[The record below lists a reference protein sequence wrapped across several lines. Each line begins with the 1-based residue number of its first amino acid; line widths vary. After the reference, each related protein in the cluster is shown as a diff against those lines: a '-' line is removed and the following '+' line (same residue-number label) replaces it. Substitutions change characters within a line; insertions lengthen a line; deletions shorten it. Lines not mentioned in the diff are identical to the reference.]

1 MNHVYIVGAGLAGL
15 SCAVALAAKGVCAT
29 VLEAS
34 GQAGGRCRSYHD
46 PRLDMVLDNGN
57 HFILSGNSAA
67 FDYLRAIGSADRI
80 AGPDHAD
87 LDFID
92 LRDGAR
98 WTIRPNDGPLPW
110 WLLSPDRRVAGTKLA
125 EYLALAPLVAAR
137 DHRRIDEVIRCG
149 GPLWERL
156 IEPFLLGALNTDPK
170 GGSAALAGEVLRQ
183 SLARGG
189 MAYRVRI
196 ANPTLAAAFVD
207 PALAHLATVGSE
219 IRFSALVKS
228 LAFEGDDLTAIEMQ
242 DGRVTLD
249 PDDVVVVAAPPWMAT
264 TLVPGLITPDVFNP
278 IVNAHFKTAPPPGA
292 SPMLGVI
299 GGTAEWIFA
308 FSDRLSVTVSGA
320 NHLVN
325 RDRDSLLQAFWDD
338 IARVYDLPP
347 TPPPG
352 RIVKERR
359 ATFAATPEQ
368 NARRPGAA
376 TRWPNLIL
384 AGDWTDTKLP
394 ATIEGSVRSGHT
406 AAALALQRV
415 RGL

>member
-1 MNHVYIVGAGLAGL
+1 MSHVYVVGAGLAGL
-15 SCAVALAAKGVCAT
+15 SCAVALADKGVRAT

-34 GQAGGRCRSYHD
+34 AQAGGRCRSYHD
-46 PRLDMVLDNGN
+46 PQLDMVLDNGN

-67 FDYLRAIGSADRI
+67 FDYLRAIGSADHM
-80 AGPDHAD
+80 AGPRHAD

-92 LRDGAR
+92 FRDGAR
-98 WTIRPNDGPLPW
+98 WTIRPNDGLLPW
-110 WLLSPDRRVAGTKLA
+110 WVLSSKRRVAGTTLA
-125 EYLALAPLVAAR
+125 EYLALAPLVTAR
-137 DHRRIDEVIRCG
+137 DERRIEQVIRCG
-149 GPLWERL
+149 GRLWERL
-156 IEPFLLGALNTDPK
+156 IEPFLLGALNTDPE

-189 MAYRVRI
+189 LAYRVRI
-196 ANPTLAAAFVD
+196 ADPTLAAAFVD
-207 PALAHLATVGSE
+207 PALVHLASAGSE
-219 IRFSALVKS
+219 VRFSTPVKS
-228 LAFEGDDLTAIEMQ
+228 LVFEDDGLTAIEIQ

-249 PDDVVVVAAPPWMAT
+249 PDDVVVVAVPPWMAT
-264 TLVPGLITPDVFNP
+264 SLVPGLIAPDVFNP
-278 IVNAHFKTAPPPGA
+278 IVNAHFKVAPPAGA

-308 FSDRLSVTVSGA
+308 FPDRLSVTVSGA
-320 NHLVN
+320 NHLVD
-325 RDRDSLLQAFWDD
+325 RDRDSLLQAFWTD
-338 IARVYDLPP
+338 IARVYDLPA

-384 AGDWTDTKLP
+384 AGDWTATGLP

-406 AAALALQRV
+406 AAALALQSR
-415 RGL
+415 R